1 MSGIFKAYDIRGI
14 YGQELTNAVAY
25 DIGRAYA
32 TLTGAKTVVI
42 GRDCR
47 PHSVPLQAAL
57 TRGLT
62 EQGAN
67 VVDIGLCSTPMNYYA
82 NGSLGAD
89 GSIMITASHNPAEWN
104 GFKLCRASAVPI
116 SGATTYQGAD
126 GRNCKLLLCPSATAP
141 VERTYVM
148 NCGFGELKGME
159 TGSSYR
165 NWAMTSF
172 KTESIPRPSYR
183 VNLIDGGSNLENSA
197 TNTYTVNWNYH
208 IRYVHGGGM
217 SLYVTES
224 NGDTAPRSMVT
235 NVLFLDGHAA
245 SKSLGELYGDRTRY
259 FGRYK

>member
-1 MSGIFKAYDIRGI
+1 MGKSKSFRRFTLI
-14 YGQELTNAVAY
+14 EL
-25 DIGRAYA
+25 
-32 TLTGAKTVVI
+32 LVVI
-42 GRDCR
+42 AIIAILAGMLLPALNKARTRAQTTTCLNNLKQLGLILLSYEGMYGVR
-47 PHSVPLQAAL
+47 PFA
-57 TRGLT
+57 
-62 EQGAN
+62 E
-67 VVDIGLCSTPMNYYA
+67 
-82 NGSLGAD
+82 SLELSD
-89 GSIMITASHNPAEWN
+89 GPAEAPNANKKWY
-104 GFKLCRASAVPI
+104 GMLWLAKLLPI

-148 NCGFGELKGME
+148 NCGFGQLKGME

-165 NWAMTSF
+165 NWSMTSF

-183 VNLIDGGSNLENSA
+183 VNLIDGGTNLENSA

-245 SKSLGELYGDRTRY
+245 SKSLGELYGDRSRY
-259 FGRYK
+259 FGWYK